1 LRLTDEPAPA
11 AVAPIEALSIRE
23 VVDKAHDDDSFIRDW
38 SSFDR
43 LRAGER
49 IGTRADGQ
57 PVYAPADCW
66 MLFPDG
72 TAKAR
77 EAWFYLAQASKRF
90 D

>member
-1 LRLTDEPAPA
+1 M
-11 AVAPIEALSIRE
+11 
-23 VVDKAHDDDSFIRDW
+23 RDW
-38 SSFDR
+38 RSFDR

-57 PVYAPADCW
+57 PVYAQADCW

-77 EAWFYLAQASKRF
+77 EEWFYLAQPSKRF